1 MHKAAGPAPSKN
13 HLFIELEEL
22 RAEAWTETGRWNH
35 ALEEDAL
42 PLSPGHDA
50 ADPTWSL
57 PRLPTISV
65 TAAASLQQAL
75 SPANIFLGLQAD
87 SLREIAEVMLQRL
100 VEGGLLAAE
109 QHAQV
114 AEVLLSA
121 KRLGRPVEGGEVG
134 TPLRRIAGFEA
145 SDAEADEL
153 FHMLDPEK
161 GEEAA
166 SLLLAHL
173 DFISEPI
180 VTFARLATPVDLGC
194 EGQAPVRYLCLL
206 LGPEAEA
213 EASSRMAH
221 AFGGI
226 LSDEYAVAALNRA
239 RSPQALLDAL
249 NAHLEGLSIL
259 PHVFGF
265 SSAPRPTD
273 FPGSTKSA
281 GESTSVS
288 ESDDESVD
296 EDEVL
301 LAELEGRIRARKGMS
316 PAIPPTAHRQMSRS
330 VSREGE
336 MDRSEAGDS
345 PTPGRPTSSLGDRS
359 GSQDGLTAATPRQRR
374 RREEF
379 QHRLD
384 KLLQLST
391 EKLPVLPPPPGSALD
406 APADG
411 KVVLDMASLRTV
423 PARRRRLFISME
435 QAEAGVWRETDHWNW
450 ALAQEKATDGTWSR
464 PHLPTISIASLMAL
478 YKGLGDH
485 NVHLELP
492 AVSLLEAVETV
503 GHKLVQSGELPAAA
517 LPQVVAALSSRGAI
531 GGGHAPDESAL
542 APDANEEAALLL
554 LAHVDFLEKPLM
566 AFVRLQT
573 CLLSFSKTPVRYL
586 FFHLGPRDQ
595 AAASEKVGKA
605 LAVILLD
612 EDFISASLTA
622 SSSRRFIRV
631 LACQLD
637 CMVVVPHRHFTADKG
652 EMECGKDSGNE
663 RGGAREASVALEES
677 TMRRAVKQLCRAEA
691 SAERKLEEGS
701 GAVAAAARAQLDRL
715 SQSRT
720 GRASARRVS
729 QLSHATEQH
738 RRWLRRHLPLR
749 QSASWCLHVVHI
761 LQRYSIPL
769 LLGIVVALPW
779 ATFAPD
785 SYEYWVGADAH
796 RDHFMPFGKSADLF
810 EHPVT
815 LHFLVNDVFMC
826 FFFGLAMKEVTESV
840 LPGGSL
846 NPPKKAMSSLVGTVG
861 GVAGPIGVYLGLVA
875 LQWAAG
881 SFEGYEME
889 PVDETS
895 DDEHRRLLA
904 SAATNITLVPVT
916 LSDLMYGWG
925 VPTATDISIAWM
937 VAMRVFPL
945 RHPAIDYLLLLAVAD
960 DFIGL
965 IIIALAY
972 PDPLHPTQ
980 WSWATGLFGVFA
992 VCLFL
997 RVCMRKVAC
1006 VQKWYVYVALG
1017 GVFSWIVLLNARL
1030 HPALA
1035 LAFVVP
1041 FMPADGHHAALHA
1054 FEHAIKAPVDLGMF
1068 FFTLANAGIDLK
1080 GGVGGLTFSVLL
1092 ALALGKVLGIAG
1104 FAYLAHRFG
1113 VARLP
1118 GSMRVT
1124 DLLMVGIIA
1133 AVGLTVA
1140 LFISGEA
1147 FTDEALAGEAKMG
1160 SLLSICMGAVALAL
1174 GQLPHYKNLAA
1185 CPPPRKGLAFS
1196 DSSMEEYDEDDLI
1209 NAVTSSLQRS
1219 MLHRKAFLAGDRYF
1233 ADTRQ
1238 QKLKS
1243 KIPELLPDITL
1254 EPVKEAGEAGEGA
1267 ASGDHGKSD
1276 ASSSTD
1282 ELRL

>member
-1 MHKAAGPAPSKN
+1 MGKAATSSS
-13 HLFIELEEL
+13 HLFIELQEL
-22 RAEAWTETGRWNH
+22 RGDTWTETGRWNH

-50 ADPTWSL
+50 SDPHTWSQ

-65 TAAASLQQAL
+65 AAVVRLQLAL
-75 SPANIFLGLQAD
+75 SPANVFLGLRAD
-87 SLREIAEVMLQRL
+87 SLREIAEAMLQRL
-100 VEGGLLAAE
+100 VAGGLLAAE
-109 QHAQV
+109 QHERV
-114 AEVLLSA
+114 AEALLSA
-121 KRLGRPVEGGEVG
+121 KRLAPGPDSPNRGPTVAPRRRP
-134 TPLRRIAGFEA
+134 RRRMAGFEA

-173 DFISEPI
+173 GFLTEPM
-180 VTFARLATPVDLGC
+180 VAFARLATPVDLGC

-213 EASSRMAH
+213 EGTSRMAH
-221 AFGGI
+221 AFGSI
-226 LSDEYAVAALNRA
+226 LSDEHAVAALNRA
-239 RSPQALLDAL
+239 SSPQALLDAL
-249 NAHLEGLSIL
+249 NAHFEGLSIL
-259 PHVFGF
+259 PHVFSF
-265 SSAPRPTD
+265 SSAPRLNGMPASGD
-273 FPGSTKSA
+273 PSRSSA
-281 GESTSVS
+281 ASTS
-288 ESDDESVD
+288 ESGDESVD

-301 LAELEGRIRARKGMS
+301 LAEVEERIRARKGMRTRPQS
-316 PAIPPTAHRQMSRS
+316 RPMSRS
-330 VSREGE
+330 VSRERDL
-336 MDRSEAGDS
+336 DRSEGES
-345 PTPGRPTSSLGDRS
+345 PVESARASRPGSSLGDKS
-359 GSQDGLTAATPRQRR
+359 GSQDGAVVTPKQRR

-384 KLLQLST
+384 KLLELST
-391 EKLPVLPPPPGSALD
+391 ERLPVLPPPPGSALD
-406 APADG
+406 ASIG
-411 KVVLDMASLRTV
+411 GRVVLDMASLRSV
-423 PARRRRLFISME
+423 QKGRRRLFIEME

-478 YKGLGDH
+478 YNGLGDH

-492 AVSLLEAVETV
+492 AVSLLEAVEVV
-503 GHKLVQSGELPAAA
+503 GDKLVQSGELPAEA
-517 LPQVVAALSSRGAI
+517 LPQLIAALSSRDAV
-531 GGGHAPDESAL
+531 GGGDAADESAL

-554 LAHVDFLEKPLM
+554 LSHVDFLDKPLM
-566 AFVRLQT
+566 SFVRLKT
-573 CLLSFSKTPVRYL
+573 CLDLGAEGKTPVRYL
-586 FFHLGPRDQ
+586 FFHFGPRGQ

-605 LAVILLD
+605 LAGILLD
-612 EDFISASLTA
+612 EDFISASLAA
-622 SSSRRFIRV
+622 SSSRHFLRV

-637 CMVVVPHRHFTADKG
+637 CMTVVPHSHMRGHETANGGGSGGDRATD
-652 EMECGKDSGNE
+652 DSSPGS
-663 RGGAREASVALEES
+663 GGPL
-677 TMRRAVKQLCRAEA
+677 RRAAQSFGRGLGRAEA
-691 SAERKLEEGS
+691 SAERRLEEGG
-701 GAVAAAARAQLDRL
+701 GAMAAAARAQLDRL
-715 SQSRT
+715 SQSRA
-720 GRASARRVS
+720 GRATARRVS
-729 QLSHATEQH
+729 QVSYATAQ
-738 RRWLRRHLPLR
+738 RKRWAGRHLPL
-749 QSASWCLHVVHI
+749 QKTASCFLRVVHF

-785 SYEYWVGADAH
+785 SYEYWVGADSH
-796 RDHFMPFGKSADLF
+796 KEHFMPFGKSADLF

-846 NPPKKAMSSLVGTVG
+846 NPPKKAMSSLVGTIG
-861 GVAGPIGVYLGLVA
+861 GVAGPIGVYMGLVA
-875 LQWAAG
+875 VQWAAG

-889 PVDETS
+889 PI
-895 DDEHRRLLA
+895 DDASADGHRRMLA
-904 SAATNITLVPVT
+904 STNATLVPVT

-1092 ALALGKVLGIAG
+1092 ALALGKVIGIAG

-1160 SLLSICMGAVALAL
+1160 SLLSICMGAIALAL
-1174 GQLPHYKNLAA
+1174 GQLPHFKTLAA
-1185 CPPPRKGLAFS
+1185 CPPPKKGVAFS
-1196 DSSMEEYDEDDLI
+1196 DIDMLVEDQDQDDLLL
-1209 NAVTSSLQRS
+1209 AVTSSLQRS
-1219 MLHRKAFLAGDRYF
+1219 MLLRKAFLAGDRYF
-1233 ADTRQ
+1233 SDHP
-1238 QKLKS
+1238 KLRKAS
-1243 KIPELLPDITL
+1243 SL
-1254 EPVKEAGEAGEGA
+1254 EPVHEA
-1267 ASGDHGKSD
+1267 SD
-1276 ASSSTD
+1276 A
-1282 ELRL
+1282 EQRL